1 MAKKK
6 SGSGTIVALGVITL
20 VLGALGYYWYVHRPP
35 TPTAGM
41 ETSVPGAILAQSIDL
56 YLSGHHSPL
65 AGKITIGVPVIEGDY
80 ARVTVTPV
88 DSMSGDAAIGFLHKR
103 GNTWEVIAVGTVFE
117 PEFYAKHK
125 IPRSLQL

>member
-20 VLGALGYYWYVHRPP
+20 VLGALGYYWYAHRPAAP
-35 TPTAGM
+35 AAGT
-41 ETSVPGAILAQSIDL
+41 EKSNLGAIHAQTINQYLADQ
-56 YLSGHHSPL
+56 HSPL
-65 AGKITIGVPVIEGDY
+65 AGKITIGVPVIDGDY

-103 GNTWEVIAVGTVFE
+103 GSTWEVIAVGTVFE
-117 PEFYAKHK
+117 PEFYVKHK

>member
-6 SGSGTIVALGVITL
+6 SGSGTIIALGVIIL
-20 VLGALGYYWYVHRPP
+20 VLGALGYYWYAHRPA
-35 TPTAGM
+35 AGT
-41 ETSVPGAILAQSIDL
+41 EKSNLGAIQAQTINQ
-56 YLSGHHSPL
+56 YLSGQHSPL
-65 AGKITIGVPVIEGDY
+65 AGKITIGVPVIDGDY

-103 GNTWEVIAVGTVFE
+103 GSTWEVIAVGTVFE
-117 PEFYAKHK
+117 PEFYAKHQ